1 MRTNASIQWKR
12 WKKKSRRREG
22 KRQSIARK
30 SWQARK
36 RERVEETRGKEDYY
50 SWGPPPHGLP
60 PRRQSVVSQRWTAA
74 RSISR
79 STNDG
84 SHHFHLHLLLHLR
97 FFSLYLAHV
106 LALYPCILPLALSLS
121 LSPCLSLTLSLT
133 LTLSQHHFIS
143 LFIDIY
149 PFVPSPPYLHLSR
162 YFTSSYSLSF
172 SPFIPLFHPYAF
184 NWSPRY
190 TRTSTH
196 IDAIAYRFLSPFL
209 LLFSPFSS
217 VERAFASSV
226 RTNVSTYGGVSC
238 TRPEWMQGVVA
249 RHTSRS

>member
-121 LSPCLSLTLSLT
+121 LSPCLSLSHSHFRNIILFLSLSISIHSFLLLPIFIFLGTLRHPILFLSLLLFPFST
-133 LTLSQHHFIS
+133 LTLSIGLQGIH
-143 LFIDIY
+143 
-149 PFVPSPPYLHLSR
+149 VR
-162 YFTSSYSLSF
+162 
-172 SPFIPLFHPYAF
+172 A
-184 NWSPRY
+184 
-190 TRTSTH
+190 RT
-196 IDAIAYRFLSPFL
+196 
-209 LLFSPFSS
+209 
-217 VERAFASSV
+217 
-226 RTNVSTYGGVSC
+226 
-238 TRPEWMQGVVA
+238 
-249 RHTSRS
+249 